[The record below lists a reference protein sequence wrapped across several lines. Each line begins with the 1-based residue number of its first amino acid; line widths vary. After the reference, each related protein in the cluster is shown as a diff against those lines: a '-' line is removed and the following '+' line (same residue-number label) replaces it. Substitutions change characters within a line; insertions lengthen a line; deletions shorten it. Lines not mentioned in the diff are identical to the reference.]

1 MLFTCFTECMI
12 TNINY
17 SPIKIQKQ
25 QAPTFRAGMPKCAK
39 QLACDSLEISSK
51 KVQYATG
58 LALSGIIAGLMAKVS
73 KPQEITLDDVM
84 KSKESGDLNSYKEKL
99 IKFLED
105 NHYDECREQ
114 GRMDLI
120 EEIKNSQSI
129 EDVDCNVEC
138 IASRSFNDYIELSFD
153 DDDLGIT
160 DKIINQDFSPELD
173 DFLNKRE
180 TIMSDKVIPLLELT
194 SQKDTDKEVLQ
205 IKQEL
210 QQKYGIEKLYC
221 ENNIEF
227 AKCCKEAFKIL
238 NENGIKIPKIVIGNA
253 QQDLFSGWN
262 AKTSKEQV
270 IVVKSNP
277 NISIFDFDLK
287 HVIAHEILHTTQPR
301 TLAFKTRVIPE
312 DMIETANNVSDYA
325 AGNTALEVHCEL
337 YTKKLLEGLSPE
349 EEKLF
354 NYLGGALK

>member
-1 MLFTCFTECMI
+1 MLFTCFTEIMI
-12 TNINY
+12 TNIHY
-17 SPIKIQKQ
+17 SPVQIQKQ
-25 QAPTFRAGMPKCAK
+25 QAPTFRAGMPKGAK

-58 LALSGIIAGLMAKVS
+58 LALSGIIAGLMAKAS

-129 EDVDCNVEC
+129 EDVDFNVEC
-138 IASRSFNDYIELSFD
+138 IASRCYYNYVKLTFD
-153 DDDLGIT
+153 DDLDLEN
-160 DKIINQDFSPELD
+160 KIVNQDFSPELD
-173 DFLNKRE
+173 NFLNKRE

-221 ENNIEF
+221 DNNIEF

-253 QQDLFSGWN
+253 QQDLFGGLN
-262 AKTSKEQV
+262 AKTSKGQA
-270 IVVKSNP
+270 IVVSSVPNFQMLDSN
-277 NISIFDFDLK
+277 LK
-287 HVIAHEILHTTQPR
+287 HVIIHEILHTTQPR
-301 TLAFKTRVIPE
+301 TLAFQTKMIPE
-312 DMIETANNVSDYA
+312 EMQETANNVSEYA
-325 AGNTALEVHCEL
+325 EGNFAHEVHCEL
-337 YTKKLLEGLSPE
+337 YTKKLLEGLSLE

>member
-194 SQKDTDKEVLQ
+194 SQKDTE
-205 IKQEL
+205 KQEL

-221 ENNIEF
+221 DNNIEF

-253 QQDLFSGWN
+253 QQDLFGGLN
-262 AKTSKEQV
+262 AKTSKGQA
-270 IVVKSNP
+270 IVVSSVPNFQMLDSN
-277 NISIFDFDLK
+277 LK
-287 HVIAHEILHTTQPR
+287 HVIIHEILHTTQPR

>member
-25 QAPTFRAGMPKCAK
+25 QAPAFKAGMPKGAK

-58 LALSGIIAGLMAKVS
+58 LALSGIIAGLMAKAS

-105 NHYDECREQ
+105 NHYDECREE

-129 EDVDCNVEC
+129 EDVDFNVEC
-138 IASRSFNDYIELSFD
+138 IASRCFDNYVKLTFD
-153 DDDLGIT
+153 DDLDLEN
-160 DKIINQDFSPELD
+160 KIINQDFSPELD

-221 ENNIEF
+221 DNNIEF

-238 NENGIKIPKIVIGNA
+238 NENGINIPKIIIGNA
-253 QQDLFSGWN
+253 QQDLFGGLN

-270 IVVKSNP
+270 VVVKSNP
-277 NISIFDFDLK
+277 NTSIFDFDLK
-287 HVIAHEILHTTQPR
+287 HVIIHEILHTTQPR